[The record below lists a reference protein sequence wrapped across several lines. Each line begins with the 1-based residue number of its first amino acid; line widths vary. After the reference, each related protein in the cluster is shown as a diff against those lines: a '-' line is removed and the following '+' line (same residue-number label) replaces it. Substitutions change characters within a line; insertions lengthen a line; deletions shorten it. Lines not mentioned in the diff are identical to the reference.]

1 MPDGGGGGGGSW
13 GPEDEN
19 WPQETANV
27 VKEWA
32 TKAANAA
39 VNTAVDKIRDILG
52 HPEQVMTLATTWSPD
67 ASRFLS
73 DAKRDVESAKTELAA
88 YWEGPAFTA
97 FNKHMES
104 VLKATDAAYKVMT
117 DMSDHML
124 EFRKTITETYKAA
137 INFLSECAQAILNG
151 LRTLAQKWK
160 DLWGGVCE
168 AILQALS
175 DFLTAYTKLMTT
187 TADIITKYES
197 QGVMLQRR
205 ASELQVPDVMPATVG
220 EAGNWRVHKT
230 A

>member
-1 MPDGGGGGGGSW
+1 MGGGGGSW
-13 GPEDEN
+13 GTTWPED
-19 WPQETANV
+19 TANL
-27 VKEWA
+27 VKHWA
-32 TKAANAA
+32 AKAGNAA
-39 VNTAVDKIRDILG
+39 VGAAVDKIRDILG

-97 FNKHMES
+97 FNKHMEN
-104 VLKATDAAYKVMT
+104 VLKATDDAYKVMT

-137 INFLSECAQAILNG
+137 ITFLSDCAQAILKG
-151 LRTLAQKWK
+151 LRTLAQKWEN
-160 DLWGGVCE
+160 LWGGVCE

-187 TADIITKYES
+187 TADIITKYETE
-197 QGVMLQRR
+197 GVQLERR
-205 ASELQVPDVMPATVG
+205 ASELQVPDVMPATVSQP
-220 EAGNWRVHKT
+220 GNWKVHKT
-230 A
+230 S